1 MYPKDYIYD
10 INIDAETENI
20 NISLVDKRTNA
31 ECGSILFKY
40 NDESDTLSIVNVQ
53 CTCLELRGDCLSILI
68 RKMLDYSK
76 HESFTLS
83 TSITPNTKVEL
94 MVEPDGQ
101 EYGSEQYNVAF
112 NKLKSHYAKLGFRA
126 DPELPAYM
134 ETKVSKLSQNGS
146 RTGGKSKR
154 NTKRNTKRK
163 TKGNKRNTKRNKN

>member
-10 INIDAETENI
+10 INIDDETGNI

-83 TSITPNTKVEL
+83 ISITPNTKVEL
-94 MVEPDGQ
+94 MVEPDGH

-112 NKLKSHYAKLGFRA
+112 NKLKSHYAKLGFRT

-134 ETKVSKLSQNGS
+134 ETKVGKLSQNGS

-154 NTKRNTKRK
+154 NKKRNKRK

>member
-10 INIDAETENI
+10 INIDDETGNI
-20 NISLVDKRTNA
+20 KISLVDKRTNA
-31 ECGSILFKY
+31 QCGSILFNY

-53 CTCLELRGDCLSILI
+53 CNCLELRGDCLSILI
-68 RKMLDYSK
+68 RKTLDYSK
-76 HESFTLS
+76 HESFALS

-94 MVEPDGQ
+94 MVEPDGH

-112 NKLKSHYAKLGFRA
+112 NKLKSHYAKLGFKA

-134 ETKVSKLSQNGS
+134 ETKVGKLSQNGS

-154 NTKRNTKRK
+154 NKKRNKRK

>member
-1 MYPKDYIYD
+1 M
-10 INIDAETENI
+10 NI

-31 ECGSILFKY
+31 ECGYILFKY
-40 NDESDTLSIVNVQ
+40 NDESDTVSIINVK
-53 CTCLELRGDCLSILI
+53 CSCLELRGDCLSILI

-154 NTKRNTKRK
+154 KTKGNKRKTKGNKRK
-163 TKGNKRNTKRNKN
+163 TKGNKRNTKRNTKRNKN

>member
-10 INIDAETENI
+10 INIDDETGNI
-20 NISLVDKRTNA
+20 KISLVDKRTNA
-31 ECGSILFKY
+31 QCGSILFNY

-53 CTCLELRGDCLSILI
+53 CTCLELRGNCLSILI

-76 HESFTLS
+76 RESFTLS
-83 TSITPNTKVEL
+83 ISITPNTKVEL
-94 MVEPDGQ
+94 MVEPDGH

-112 NKLKSHYAKLGFRA
+112 NKLKSHYAKLGFKA

-154 NTKRNTKRK
+154 NTKKNTKK
-163 TKGNKRNTKRNKN
+163 KRSSYKN

>member
-1 MYPKDYIYD
+1 
-10 INIDAETENI
+10 
-20 NISLVDKRTNA
+20 
-31 ECGSILFKY
+31 
-40 NDESDTLSIVNVQ
+40 
-53 CTCLELRGDCLSILI
+53 
-68 RKMLDYSK
+68 MLDYSK

-126 DPELPAYM
+126 DPDLPAYM